1 MEACGGRSYKDW
13 TWFSCQT
20 GHSVAVVE
28 LVDLFFGMITLTLC
42 GGWKEVERL
51 DACGQAMESIQWA
64 AVRGPARQGSGVD

>member
-13 TWFSCQT
+13 TWFSCQI

-28 LVDLFFGMITLTLC
+28 LEDLFFGMIPLALC

-51 DACGQAMESIQWA
+51 DACGQAMES
-64 AVRGPARQGSGVD
+64 V